1 MISRHVFILGLLVCG
16 GCASS
21 IPRELADARAAY
33 QRASSGPAARENPAQ
48 LHVAYEALQV
58 AEKTFDDEGES
69 DKARDR
75 AYVALRKAELAEV
88 QADIAQVAKQSA
100 EAQRRSQLA
109 NARTQEQM
117 RDQLGNATAQL
128 AAQRQEL
135 DAERQARAEAERR
148 AADTRAALERIAA
161 VRADSRG
168 VVVTL
173 PGGVLFASGK
183 SELLG
188 TAKTKLSEVAAVLAK
203 DPNAKLTVEGYTDS
217 RGSDE
222 FNKELSEKRAEA
234 VRSFLVS
241 KGIPAANIVAEG
253 HGEEKPI
260 ADNETAEGRANNRRV
275 EIVVQTGQGGQRGAD
290 SAPATTGNTGNTGND
305 STNAPSTAPK
315 P

>member
-1 MISRHVFILGLLVCG
+1 M
-16 GCASS
+16 
-21 IPRELADARAAY
+21 ADARTAY

-48 LHVAYEALQV
+48 VHVAEQALSV
-58 AEKTFDDEGES
+58 AEKTFDDEGDS

-75 AYVALRKAELAEV
+75 AYVAIRKAELAEV
-88 QADIAQVAKQSA
+88 QADIAQLAKQTA
-100 EAQRRSQLA
+100 EAQQRSQLA

-117 RDQLGNATAQL
+117 RNQLGNATAQL

-135 DAERQARAEAERR
+135 DTERQARAEAEKR

-161 VRADSRG
+161 VRSDNRG
-168 VVVTL
+168 VIVTL

-188 TAKTKLSEVAAVLAK
+188 TAKTKLSEVATVLSK

-217 RGSDE
+217 RGSDQL
-222 FNKELSEKRAEA
+222 NNELSEKRAEA

-241 KGIPAANIVAEG
+241 RGIAAANIVAEG
-253 HGEEKPI
+253 HGKDKPI
-260 ADNETAEGRANNRRV
+260 ADNATAEGRANNRRV
-275 EIVVQTGQGGQRGAD
+275 EIVVQSGQAGQRAAD
-290 SAPATTGNTGNTGND
+290 GVPAATPNGSNPTNGSNTPPT
-305 STNAPSTAPK
+305 TAPK

>member
-1 MISRHVFILGLLVCG
+1 MNSRHAFILGLLACG

-21 IPRELADARAAY
+21 VPGELTDARAAY

-48 LHVAYEALQV
+48 LHVAEQALSV
-58 AEKTFDDEGES
+58 AERTFDDEGDS

-75 AYVALRKAELAEV
+75 AYVAVRKAELAEV
-88 QADIAQVAKQSA
+88 QADIAQLAKQA
-100 EAQRRSQLA
+100 ADAKQRNQMA

-117 RDQLGNATAQL
+117 RNQLGSATAQL

-135 DAERQARAEAERR
+135 DAERQARGEAERR

-168 VVVTL
+168 VIVTL

-183 SELLG
+183 SDLLG
-188 TAKTKLSEVAAVLAK
+188 TAKSKLSDVATVLAK

-217 RGSDE
+217 RGSDQL
-222 FNKELSEKRAEA
+222 NNDLSAKRAEA

-253 HGEEKPI
+253 HGKDQPI
-260 ADNETAEGRANNRRV
+260 ADNATAEGRANNRRV
-275 EIVVQTGQGGQRGAD
+275 EIVVKAGERPPGGVLGVPAND
-290 SAPATTGNTGNTGND
+290 ANSPPSSAPQR
-305 STNAPSTAPK
+305 
-315 P
+315 

>member
-1 MISRHVFILGLLVCG
+1 MISRHAFILGLLVCG
-16 GCASS
+16 GCASAV
-21 IPRELADARAAY
+21 PKELADARVAY

-48 LHVAYEALQV
+48 LHVAEHALSV
-58 AEKTFDDEGES
+58 AEKTFDDEGDS

-75 AYVALRKAELAEV
+75 AYVAVRKAELAEV
-88 QADIAQVAKQSA
+88 QADIAVLAKQSA
-100 EAQRRSQLA
+100 DAQQQKQLA

-117 RDQLGNATAQL
+117 RNQLGSATAQL

-135 DAERQARAEAERR
+135 DSERQARVEAERR

-188 TAKTKLSEVAAVLAK
+188 TAKSKLSEVATVLAK

-222 FNKELSEKRAEA
+222 LNNELSAKRAEA

-253 HGEEKPI
+253 HGKDQPI
-260 ADNETAEGRANNRRV
+260 ADNTTAEGRANNRRV
-275 EIVVQTGQGGQRGAD
+275 EIVVKSGQ
-290 SAPATTGNTGNTGND
+290 SAPAGVPATTGNTNTGND
-305 STNAPSTAPK
+305 PKSAAPSTPK
-315 P
+315 Q